1 MKRRVINLVCM
12 KLSPPRRAFRVLSI
26 LCSLLLLAACSTSS
40 DRPPA
45 GGAPGGPEGDGCR
58 AVLENSVT
66 VPLLLRASGEGCD
79 YLIRGMLNISAPL
92 TIEAGTEI
100 VFAVDSLLSIEDG
113 GSIHALGRPEA
124 RIVMKGQLDT
134 HGSWYGICFGASR
147 RSELV
152 NVDLLN
158 AGKVLSYGSSVC
170 RGAIGAWSGHGEPV
184 DLRRVLVA
192 GSATSGLDATRLR
205 LGRFE
210 GNAFIANSDYG
221 VQANAGQVHLLDA
234 GSDYSGAAGGAPN
247 GQQVVRLQ
255 GVLEAPGSSV
265 TWQRLNVPYFIGAA
279 EGYPEEGVI
288 VGDGTRLV
296 LAEGSEFIF
305 GDRAGLNVWE
315 RSTLVTLG
323 SPAAPV
329 VLRGEGERPGSW
341 SGVWVNDSSV
351 RLQHTVISWGGADRL
366 TNANLII
373 DGSEMPDSSF
383 LDSVSLRGSAACGI
397 HVDPELADRVFVDD
411 LDFRGNVQDIC
422 S

>member
-1 MKRRVINLVCM
+1 MLQR
-12 KLSPPRRAFRVLSI
+12 FRLQISI
-26 LCSLLLLAACSTSS
+26 AGLLCLLLNACSAPTGSGPS
-40 DRPPA
+40 DPSE
-45 GGAPGGPEGDGCR
+45 PEGPGAGSCNI
-58 AVLENSVT
+58 EISSSIT
-66 VPLLLRASGEGCD
+66 VPTTLVNGGQGCD
-79 YLIRGMLNISAPL
+79 YLISGMLNISAPL

-184 DLRRVLVA
+184 DLRGVLVA

-247 GQQVVRLQ
+247 GQQAVRLQ

-373 DGSEMPDSSF
+373 DGSDMPGDSF
-383 LDSVSLRGSAACGI
+383 LQSVSLHGSAACGI

-411 LDFRGNVQDIC
+411 LDFSGNVQDIC

>member
-1 MKRRVINLVCM
+1 MLRRMLQ
-12 KLSPPRRAFRVLSI
+12 RFRLQISI
-26 LCSLLLLAACSTSS
+26 AGLLCLLLNACSAPTGSGPS
-40 DRPPA
+40 DPSE
-45 GGAPGGPEGDGCR
+45 PEGPGAGSCNI
-58 AVLENSVT
+58 EISSSIT
-66 VPLLLRASGEGCD
+66 VPTTLVNGGQGCD
-79 YLIRGMLNISAPL
+79 YLISGMLNISAPL

-184 DLRRVLVA
+184 DLRGVLVA

-247 GQQVVRLQ
+247 GQQAVRLQ

-373 DGSEMPDSSF
+373 DGSDMPGDSF
-383 LDSVSLRGSAACGI
+383 LQSVSLHGSAACGI

-411 LDFRGNVQDIC
+411 LDFSGNVQDIC